1 MKRSAPPPGPL
12 SDGVLEPRALLKH
25 PPQSLPLLLGVLA
38 GRLPHRPVHVVRA
51 VRVRVVPES
60 GVGEELVLVVCV
72 EGLDPART
80 PPREEH
86 LRVDRPRVARHR
98 QHLRQPPRSRRRQL
112 RAPGFHREVV
122 VIAELVVGAEL
133 NRAAYALV
141 ELKREELHHRLAVA
155 VGVVGREL
163 LFGVDVVEVD
173 VRELRDGRDVEDSD
187 VLVVFRLVVARSGG
201 GQTG

>member
-1 MKRSAPPPGPL
+1 MKRSAPPPGRL
-12 SDGVLEPRALLKH
+12 SDGVLEPRALLQH

-38 GRLPHRPVHVVRA
+38 RRLPHRPVHVVRA
-51 VRVRVVPES
+51 VRRRVVPVF
-60 GVGEELVLVVCV
+60 GVGEELELVIRV
-72 EGLDPART
+72 ERLDAART

-98 QHLRQPPRSRRRQL
+98 QHRTQTPRPSRRQL

-122 VIAELVVGAEL
+122 VIAELVVRAEL
-133 NRAAYALV
+133 HRAADALV

-155 VGVVGREL
+155 VRVVGREL
-163 LFGVDVVEVD
+163 LFSVDVVEVN

-187 VLVVFRLVVARSGG
+187 VLVVFRFVVARSRGG
-201 GQTG
+201 ETG